1 MEQHEEEMVAALIS
15 HNPDLKAAY
24 EEHQNL
30 KAQVD
35 ILQSKAFLSAEE
47 ELDKKNL
54 QKLKL
59 AAKTKVLRILD
70 AHRRGQESEQPA

>member
-1 MEQHEEEMVAALIS
+1 MEQHEEEQVAALIPD
-15 HNPDLKAAY
+15 NPDLKAAY
-24 EEHQNL
+24 EEHQKL

-35 ILQSKAFLSAEE
+35 MLQAKAFLSPEE

-59 AAKTKVLRILD
+59 AAKTKVLRIIAD
-70 AHRRGQESEQPA
+70 HNRGENSGQPA

>member
-1 MEQHEEEMVAALIS
+1 MEQNEEERIAALIP

-35 ILQSKAFLSAEE
+35 TLQMKSFLSSEE
-47 ELDKKNL
+47 ELDKKKL

-59 AAKTKVLRILD
+59 AAKTKMLRMVEEIT
-70 AHRRGQESEQPA
+70 RGQGNEQSA